1 MGTENEDARI
11 IHNFDELFLLAVDM
25 EQKGALMP
33 ISLKGSFPI
42 SIHIRGDGWDKR
54 IDKRIAQYVLNLQ
67 SAMDDILEEYAPGSE
82 KPLLKVESRDGSS
95 NPWADISEIL
105 NIVFSKMNDVEIFI
119 SFIMAIAGC
128 CGYFILSRYQDRKE
142 HVELENEKTKQF
154 YMLNKSVIDAIR
166 LLRGEADENSD
177 KYAGYER
184 PMKNLINRTD
194 DRDTIEIGDNN
205 ELIPAEIA
213 KKCGPKRAQ
222 RSFERTTYADGNYTV
237 NSRRYD
243 EGEIVL
249 ELLQSGIVVR
259 GYLSLLDDRDR
270 EIFIQSLDK
279 HEKEDELPFNMDLQ
293 VNVIHTARII
303 KYAEIVGEGAPRKGK
318 TCVPLKDILGQ
329 TNKN

>member
-1 MGTENEDARI
+1 
-11 IHNFDELFLLAVDM
+11 M

-222 RSFERTTYADGNYTV
+222 RSFERTTSIWHCS
-237 NSRRYD
+237 SR
-243 EGEIVL
+243 L
-249 ELLQSGIVVR
+249 
-259 GYLSLLDDRDR
+259 
-270 EIFIQSLDK
+270 FK
-279 HEKEDELPFNMDLQ
+279 F
-293 VNVIHTARII
+293 A
-303 KYAEIVGEGAPRKGK
+303 
-318 TCVPLKDILGQ
+318 
-329 TNKN
+329 